1 MICYDLKFPESAR
14 QLVLGGAQILIF
26 PTIWPA
32 ANREGYDD
40 GDLAWALDTLCRAR
54 ALENQVFLVCS
65 NATGGDD
72 VSSMQFAGQSQIVD
86 PNGRVLVRAER
97 EETVLFASVDVAD
110 GIRRA
115 RTTGFNGLFFIKDR
129 HPETYDRI
137 AAARPWDSKSF

>member
-1 MICYDLKFPESAR
+1 M
-14 QLVLGGAQILIF
+14 
-26 PTIWPA
+26 
-32 ANREGYDD
+32 
-40 GDLAWALDTLCRAR
+40 
-54 ALENQVFLVCS
+54 ENQVFLVCS